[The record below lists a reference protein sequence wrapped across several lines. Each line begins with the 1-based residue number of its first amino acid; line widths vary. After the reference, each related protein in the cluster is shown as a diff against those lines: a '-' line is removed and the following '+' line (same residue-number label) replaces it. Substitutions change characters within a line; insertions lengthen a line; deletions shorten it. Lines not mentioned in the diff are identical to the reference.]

1 MVTTTKGNK
10 NTATRTSNTPSNTSV
25 IKAGSPPTSV
35 LKVVDQTS
43 SPSTDKVKDPK
54 QEIDAQR
61 ISTWTEKQIPTLAEL
76 KSAIELVK
84 NGYLSSIRCLV
95 LKYLNISDISTDEL
109 KMIASIV
116 TESVVLWNVSHTN
129 QLSNIFASVNC
140 QTVTLKKTKLTP
152 KETEDLVTAM
162 RNCVG
167 KIEFGWEVSFD
178 IHEFCS
184 YWETGNGKCQMMK
197 LSGDTRITYGDN
209 IKDAAEA
216 VGWTVSKDKNGIL
229 ILRKS

>member
-1 MVTTTKGNK
+1 M
-10 NTATRTSNTPSNTSV
+10 
-25 IKAGSPPTSV
+25 
-35 LKVVDQTS
+35 
-43 SPSTDKVKDPK
+43 
-54 QEIDAQR
+54 
-61 ISTWTEKQIPTLAEL
+61 
-76 KSAIELVK
+76 
-84 NGYLSSIRCLV
+84 
-95 LKYLNISDISTDEL
+95 
-109 KMIASIV
+109 
-116 TESVVLWNVSHTN
+116 TESVVLWNVSHAN
-129 QLSNIFASVNC
+129 QLSTIFASVNC
-140 QTVTLKKTKLTP
+140 QTVTLKKTTLTA

-162 RNCVG
+162 RNCVE

-197 LSGDTRITYGDN
+197 LSGDTRINYGDN